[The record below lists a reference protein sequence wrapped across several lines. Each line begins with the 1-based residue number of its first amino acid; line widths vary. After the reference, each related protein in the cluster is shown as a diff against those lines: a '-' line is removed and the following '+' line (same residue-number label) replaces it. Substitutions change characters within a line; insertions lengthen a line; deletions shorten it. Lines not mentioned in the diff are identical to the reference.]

1 MPQPLVAPMSPSR
14 LQGKQNPESI
24 FKYKQDKKRRKAMK
38 IKTDLIVHLAE
49 LRVRSLSPSSQTQL
63 ENVVRS
69 EGKRFQRLKL
79 N

>member
-24 FKYKQDKKRRKAMK
+24 FKYKTIREEKAMK
-38 IKTDLIVHLAE
+38 IKTELIVHLAQ

-69 EGKRFQRLKL
+69 EGKDF
-79 N
+79 NAGN

>member
-1 MPQPLVAPMSPSR
+1 
-14 LQGKQNPESI
+14 
-24 FKYKQDKKRRKAMK
+24 MK
-38 IKTDLIVHLAE
+38 IKTELIVHLAQ

-69 EGKRFQRLKL
+69 EGKRFKRLKL

>member
-14 LQGKQNPESI
+14 LQGKQSPESI
-24 FKYKQDKKRRKAMK
+24 FKYKTIREEKAMK
-38 IKTDLIVHLAE
+38 IKTELILHLAE